1 MVGKN
6 NSVMTLAQRKFKN
19 LTHLKCVAHSLDL
32 IAKEAMTAMPVHL
45 EFMIRESYN
54 LFAHS
59 ALRQS
64 QYKSLLELVG
74 FSNLGEEDDD
84 FDAPAMEQAGEKR
97 PLKLISPS
105 QTRWLVMADCNERV
119 LSQYDALGAMFEM
132 ASVKMKD
139 KTVRDLAH
147 LFKDPANRA
156 MMIFLNPILKDLRRL
171 TKLFQLKQADNLTIY
186 TEIKD
191 FFMDIARRILK
202 NSILRVNRIE
212 DLCKLQI
219 TEFTLLDKSDVDFGG
234 AFMRSISRFPV
245 DLQNELKARAMN
257 FLRVIL
263 EGLQKRLTET
273 LGVVQSI
280 EPFTISKMK
289 ISGLTIQDFK
299 APFFKVDDESL
310 SVLDNQGRQVL
321 NHIRDYDTPSSL

>member
-1 MVGKN
+1 M
-6 NSVMTLAQRKFKN
+6 S
-19 LTHLKCVAHSLDL
+19 
-32 IAKEAMTAMPVHL
+32 
-45 EFMIRESYN
+45 
-54 LFAHS
+54 
-59 ALRQS
+59 
-64 QYKSLLELVG
+64 
-74 FSNLGEEDDD
+74 
-84 FDAPAMEQAGEKR
+84 
-97 PLKLISPS
+97 
-105 QTRWLVMADCNERV
+105 
-119 LSQYDALGAMFEM
+119 
-132 ASVKMKD
+132 SVKMKD

-321 NHIRDYDTPSSL
+321 NHIRDYDTTSSL